1 MSFKRKH
8 KNILFIC
15 EYVLNYIKHRQNT
28 IDGENQF
35 YNKMA
40 LIEEF
45 REWITDGITE
55 ENTLYIISQ
64 NEISDKN

>member
-1 MSFKRKH
+1 
-8 KNILFIC
+8 
-15 EYVLNYIKHRQNT
+15 
-28 IDGENQF
+28 
-35 YNKMA
+35 MA